1 MKKYCAIFS
10 ILLMLLQALL
20 ILVSWIVSAVA
31 PSCGIHSLI
40 SAGGIRWLVG
50 SFADNL
56 SSPVLVYIVLGAISL
71 TTFIN
76 SGLPSVFCKSS
87 TLSMQQKFALRV
99 MAVEFLMF
107 VICIVYLT
115 AIPHAVLL
123 SVTGDLYPSS
133 FSNGFI
139 PLLCFELF
147 VLSLIYGIFGGGITT
162 TSQFW
167 DCVTS
172 GSNKLF
178 AVFFLYVLVVNFYSS
193 FVFVLGA

>member
-1 MKKYCAIFS
+1 MKRYCAIFS

-31 PSCGIHSLI
+31 PSSRIHSLI

-56 SSPVLVYIVLGAISL
+56 SSPALVFIVLGAISV

-76 SGLPSVFCKSS
+76 SGLPSVFHKSAA
-87 TLSMQQKFALRV
+87 LSMQQKFALRV
-99 MAVEFLMF
+99 MAIEFLLF
-107 VICIVYLT
+107 VVCMVYLT

-123 SVTGDLYPSS
+123 SVTGNIYPSS
-133 FSNGFI
+133 FTEGLI
-139 PLLCFELF
+139 PLICFEIF

-162 TSQFW
+162 ISQFW
-167 DCVTS
+167 DCVTK
-172 GSNKLF
+172 GSNKLL
-178 AVFFLYVLVVNFYSS
+178 AVLFVYVLIVQFYSS